1 MLLLRVCS
9 FRRNM
14 SIKVNI
20 TGMKTAQKNL
30 SEYVSKKTK
39 QLRDEANKAAINVAR
54 GAKRD
59 VNVDTGRL
67 RASIHEVFANSTDP
81 DTGVST
87 GDTDSAVV
95 TNVEYAPWQELI
107 KPYMFPNWEAERPE
121 YIRRVSKVLGKL
133 R

>member
-1 MLLLRVCS
+1 MK
-9 FRRNM
+9 
-14 SIKVNI
+14 INI
-20 TGMKTAQKNL
+20 TGIKTAQKNL
-30 SEYVSKKTK
+30 SEYVTKKTK
-39 QLRDEANKAAINVAR
+39 QLRDESNKAAINVAR

-67 RASIHEVFANSTDP
+67 RASIHEVFTGTTDP

-107 KPYMFPNWEAERPE
+107 KPYMFPNWEKIRPE
-121 YIRRVSKVLGKL
+121 YIRNVANIL
-133 R
+133 RSLR